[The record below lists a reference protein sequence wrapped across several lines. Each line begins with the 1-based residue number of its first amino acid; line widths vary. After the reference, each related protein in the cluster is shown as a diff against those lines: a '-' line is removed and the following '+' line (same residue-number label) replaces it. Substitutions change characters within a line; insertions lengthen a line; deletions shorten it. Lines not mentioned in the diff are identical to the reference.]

1 MVKFR
6 NIHITYMWSNKHEI
20 PTITKGMKL
29 ALNETSLSFLPQ
41 GVPEILPSKLEISM
55 KLQ

>member
-1 MVKFR
+1 MR
-6 NIHITYMWSNKHEI
+6 NNKYAI
-20 PTITKGMKL
+20 STITKGMKL

-41 GVPEILPSKLEISM
+41 EVPVISPSKLEISM